1 MGTGEN
7 IDICDPAPCDIT
19 GNADHRVI
27 ACGDPNPADRTVAF
41 IFDPKIKRSMMERG
55 VALKVV

>member
-7 IDICDPAPCDIT
+7 IDICDPASCDLT
-19 GNADHRVI
+19 GNADHRAT
-27 ACGDPNPADRTVAF
+27 ACGDPDPADRIVAF
-41 IFDPKIKRSMMERG
+41 LFDSKIKRSVMERG

>member
-19 GNADHRVI
+19 GNADHRAI
-27 ACGDPNPADRTVAF
+27 ACGDPNFADRIVAF
-41 IFDPKIKRSMMERG
+41 VLDSKIKRSVMERG